1 MAKLSVSVD
10 VPLPPEKAWEC
21 ASDLSRF
28 KEWLT
33 IHRVWRSK
41 LPETLEK
48 GTVIESIVEVKGMPN
63 RIKWT
68 IVHFKP
74 PEAMTLNGEGV
85 GGVKVKLIGKVK
97 PSGDGST
104 VTFDVHLGGAALF
117 GPIGMVVAAALKG
130 DIRESLNRFKS
141 GFRRRM
147 TDQRRNR
154 LATSLVNST
163 VDRRTDSSSSETSR
177 VSTIANGNVVT
188 TAPRPY
194 SM

>member
-1 MAKLSVSVD
+1 MAKLSVSID

-48 GTVIESIVEVKGMPN
+48 GTIVESIVEVKGMPN

-74 PEAMTLNGEGV
+74 PEAMTLNGDGV

-104 VTFDVHLGGAALF
+104 VTFDVHLGGPALF

-130 DIRESLNRFKS
+130 DIRDSLNRFKS
-141 GFRRRM
+141 TF
-147 TDQRRNR
+147 
-154 LATSLVNST
+154 
-163 VDRRTDSSSSETSR
+163 
-177 VSTIANGNVVT
+177 
-188 TAPRPY
+188 APA
-194 SM
+194 

>member
-21 ASDLSRF
+21 ASDLSRY

-68 IVHFKP
+68 IVHYKP
-74 PEAMTLNGEGV
+74 PEAMTLNGDGV

-97 PSGDGST
+97 PSRPTGRRSRST
-104 VTFDVHLGGAALF
+104 C
-117 GPIGMVVAAALKG
+117 
-130 DIRESLNRFKS
+130 
-141 GFRRRM
+141 
-147 TDQRRNR
+147 
-154 LATSLVNST
+154 TSAGLRCSVRSAWWSPA
-163 VDRRTDSSSSETSR
+163 RSR
-177 VSTIANGNVVT
+177 VTSGS
-188 TAPRPY
+188 R
-194 SM
+194 

>member
-41 LPETLEK
+41 LPDTLEK
-48 GTVIESIVEVKGMPN
+48 GSVIESIVEVKGMPN

-117 GPIGMVVAAALKG
+117 GPIGMLVAAALRG
-130 DIRESLNRFKS
+130 DIRESLDRFK
-141 GFRRRM
+141 
-147 TDQRRNR
+147 
-154 LATSLVNST
+154 
-163 VDRRTDSSSSETSR
+163 R
-177 VSTIANGNVVT
+177 VFA
-188 TAPRPY
+188 A
-194 SM
+194 